1 MALFQQDPD
10 RENAKD
16 GGKLQPRFRLSLYT
30 IAGAYLLYLA
40 YSLFKGYPD
49 ITDSR
54 TRMLSLMGAVL
65 FVVVGVLIL
74 IRFTVPLLTGHYEG
88 GPKDPE
94 VIEANRQAEAERKA
108 DQEKGPHALARRFD
122 NSAAAEE
129 DEKVPEES

>member
-30 IAGAYLLYLA
+30 IAGAYL
-40 YSLFKGYPD
+40 
-49 ITDSR
+49 
-54 TRMLSLMGAVL
+54 LSLMGAVL

-108 DQEKGPHALARRFD
+108 DPEKGPHALARRFD

>member
-1 MALFQQDPD
+1 MGKNRTQVLRRIREERKMALFQQDPD

-65 FVVVGVLIL
+65 FVVVGVLI
-74 IRFTVPLLTGHYEG
+74 FTSLTYSLTILGIDTNLQFVFEG
-88 GPKDPE
+88 IIILTAVTLDCLKY
-94 VIEANRQAEAERKA
+94 VQK
-108 DQEKGPHALARRFD
+108 K
-122 NSAAAEE
+122 
-129 DEKVPEES
+129 

>member
-65 FVVVGVLIL
+65 FVVVGVL
-74 IRFTVPLLTGHYEG
+74 G

-108 DQEKGPHALARRFD
+108 DPEKGPHALARRFD